1 MILVTGGCGYIGSH
15 VERALQKYRYEFVSF
30 DNLSTGNM
38 ANNVGPCVVGDITKK
53 KDIEQVFEDY
63 DIDCVFHLAAK
74 TSVPE
79 SMENPDLYYETNFDG
94 TVNLLEV
101 MKEHN
106 CNKLVFSSTASV
118 YEQSRQAVT
127 EDSPLQPL
135 NHYAKAKL
143 YAEQAISE
151 RYDWLN
157 AVIFRYFNVIGY
169 DENYDKSKES
179 LKTNIV
185 PKLLHCYNSG
195 DTFKIFGNNYPVQRQ
210 QIDDKTCVRDYID
223 VRDIAEAH
231 LLAYN
236 YMTTHMGITKFN
248 LGTKHGTSVLE
259 LLTAFEKANNVE
271 IKKEFAPR
279 RKGDPASIIANAQKA
294 NELLGWTPRYSLE
307 QSLRVL

>member
-15 VERALQKYRYEFVSF
+15 VELALQEYRYDFVSF

-38 ANNVGPCVVGDITKK
+38 ANNVGPCIVGDITKK

-94 TVNLLEV
+94 TVHLFDV
-101 MKEHN
+101 MKKHN

-118 YEQSRQAVT
+118 YEQSRQVVT
-127 EDSPLQPL
+127 ENSPLQPL

-151 RYDWLN
+151 QYDWLT

-169 DENYDKSKES
+169 NENYDKSKEA

-195 DTFKIFGNNYPVQRQ
+195 DTFKIFGNNYPVQRENSE
-210 QIDDKTCVRDYID
+210 DKTCVRDYID

-236 YMTTHMGITKFN
+236 YMITHKGITKFN

-294 NELLGWTPRYSLE
+294 NEILGWTPRYTLE
-307 QSLRVL
+307 QSLKVL

>member
-1 MILVTGGCGYIGSH
+1 MILCTGSAGYIGSH
-15 VERALQKYRYEFVSF
+15 VERALLEYNYDFAGF
-30 DNLSTGNM
+30 DNLSTGSM
-38 ANNVGPCVVGDITKK
+38 ANNMGLCIVGDITNK
-53 KDIEQVFEDY
+53 KDIEQVFENY

-79 SMENPDLYYETNFDG
+79 SMENPDLYYETNFEG
-94 TVNLLEV
+94 TENLLQV

-143 YAEQAISE
+143 YAEQAILE
-151 RYDWLN
+151 QYDWLN

-169 DENYDKSKES
+169 DEDYDKSKEA

-185 PKLLHCYNSG
+185 PKLLQCYESG

-236 YMTTHMGITKFN
+236 YMLTHMGITKFN

-259 LLTAFEKANNVE
+259 LLSAFEKANNVE

-294 NELLGWTPRYSLE
+294 NEVLGWTPRYSLE
-307 QSLRVL
+307 QSLKVL